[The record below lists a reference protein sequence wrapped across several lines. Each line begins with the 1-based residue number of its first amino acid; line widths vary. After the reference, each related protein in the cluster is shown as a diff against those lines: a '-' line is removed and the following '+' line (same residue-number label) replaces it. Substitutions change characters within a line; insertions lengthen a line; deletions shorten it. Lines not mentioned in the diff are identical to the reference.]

1 MAEQQVH
8 HPLFARLWERIVAP
22 ASVRRGAD
30 EHRRKLL
37 HGLGGRVIEVGA
49 GHGTNFPYYPAS
61 VERVLAVEPEG
72 RLRRRAERSARSASV
87 PITVLD
93 GVAEELPG
101 EVGSFDAGVA
111 ALLLC
116 TVPDPDRAL
125 SEFFRLI
132 RPGGELRFYEHVVA
146 RRPLYAH
153 LQRLADATFWPRM
166 LGGCHPDRDT
176 GAAIERAGFVIERCK
191 RFTFSP
197 MPFSPMPHILGVAR
211 RPAD

>member
-1 MAEQQVH
+1 MAKEQVH
-8 HPLFARLWERIVAP
+8 HPLFARLWERIIAP

-37 HGLGGRVIEVGA
+37 HGLRGRVIEVGA

-72 RLRRRAERSARSASV
+72 RLRRRAERTAHSASV
-87 PITVLD
+87 PIIVLD
-93 GVAEELPG
+93 GVAEDLPG

-132 RPGGELRFYEHVVA
+132 KPGGELRFYEHVVTSTWS
-146 RRPLYAH
+146 H
-153 LQRLADATFWPRM
+153 E
-166 LGGCHPDRDT
+166 
-176 GAAIERAGFVIERCK
+176 ERSMHTCSA
-191 RFTFSP
+191 
-197 MPFSPMPHILGVAR
+197 
-211 RPAD
+211 